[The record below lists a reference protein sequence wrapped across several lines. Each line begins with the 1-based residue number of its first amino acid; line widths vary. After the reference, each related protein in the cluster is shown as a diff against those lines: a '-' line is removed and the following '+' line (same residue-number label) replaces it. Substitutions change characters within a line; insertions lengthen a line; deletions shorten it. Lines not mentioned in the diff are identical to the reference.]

1 MTNLDGRLRASH
13 SDRDAVIER
22 LRVATGEGRL
32 SLEELEER
40 IERTQAA
47 RTYDDLRAITADLP
61 RDDAGLAM
69 LGAGGAGGVGSGVLE
84 LQTKYGAVQQKDYWV
99 VPARIVASCGSGSVK
114 IDFTG
119 AVCSHREVLLEA
131 TCGMGNILVIVPRG
145 WTVRIDSLTTNM
157 GTITN
162 KATEPGHPDAPVL
175 RVTGKVGLGTL
186 KIKYPRR

>member
-22 LRVATGEGRL
+22 LRVAAGEGRL
-32 SLEELEER
+32 TLEELEER

-47 RTYDDLRAITADLP
+47 RTYEDLRAITADLP
-61 RDDAGLAM
+61 RDDTGVAM
-69 LGAGGAGGVGSGVLE
+69 PGVGGGGVLE
-84 LQTKYGAVQQKDYWV
+84 LRTKHGEVRQKDYWV
-99 VPARIVASCGSGSVK
+99 VPPRIVASCSSGTVK
-114 IDFTG
+114 IDFTE

-131 TCGMGNILVIVPRG
+131 TCGMGNILVTVPRG
-145 WTVRIDSLTTNM
+145 WTVWIDSLTTNM
-157 GTITN
+157 GTIKN

-186 KIKYPRR
+186 KIKYPRK

>member
-69 LGAGGAGGVGSGVLE
+69 LGAGGVGGGVLE
-84 LQTKYGAVQQKDYWV
+84 LRTKHGEVHQKDYWV
-99 VPARIVASCGSGSVK
+99 VPPRIVASCSSGTVK
-114 IDFTG
+114 IDFTE

-131 TCGMGNILVIVPRG
+131 TCGMGTILVTVPRG
-145 WTVRIDSLTTNM
+145 WTVWIDSLTTNM
-157 GTITN
+157 GTIKN